1 MADIP
6 VKLCSK
12 CQLSKPLTEFYE
24 KKRLTR
30 IDYATRCKVCCIE
43 DNKERKAK
51 VKSGERP
58 MVTRVLTDY
67 KSARSAICTLTQEEF
82 DKACEM
88 ARNYCPI
95 TTLSKFIKCSQ
106 PTTKKYIQ
114 QGLFGSLK

>member
-1 MADIP
+1 MTDEIL
-6 VKLCSK
+6 KLCTK
-12 CQLSKPLTEFYE
+12 CQLSKPLIDFYK
-24 KKRLTR
+24 KKRTHYT
-30 IDYATRCKVCCIE
+30 DYTSRCKICTNE
-43 DNKERKAK
+43 DEKMRRETNPRISVEPKII
-51 VKSGERP
+51 
-58 MVTRVLTDY
+58 TDY
-67 KSARSAICTLTQEEF
+67 KTAQSAIRELTQEEF